1 MRKKIT
7 SLSVLLLSGAFLLTS
22 CVKDEELESTKN
34 LRTAKET
41 REAEKL
47 AEEKALAATEQ
58 ALKDLE
64 KRKQE
69 LAVGSVE
76 FAQLEAKQKR
86 IQELAA
92 RQSAILGEIATAQKL
107 IKDSQLANAGRE
119 AKKALLEDYVA
130 QVQKQLEQDITEF
143 TRQITAKE
151 QQKATLESATFEDI
165 SALLER
171 YRAKKQ
177 EKESQ
182 AVAAAVKKD
191 AYNQEK
197 ASVTKT
203 LTDALVATDLMK
215 VFYKNSGNSLY
226 KKVTY
231 ARDITS
237 YVRFFRNRTQ
247 FSYKDQDTQSLIDRF
262 IPVYE
267 NQEGSKVG
275 ELFPLRTLE
284 TQNLPALLTQVE
296 AVEAYVSTVTAA
308 EAALA
313 TAETAWAANKS
324 DATLYSAVRVKQGDL
339 QTAQNNLYNF
349 VQVYLTTGDSD
360 YYDFQA
366 YKGQLT
372 SAHST
377 LSNNRHN
384 LYIDPANTAYQTAYN
399 TAKTE
404 LQNKTTE
411 LENRF
416 KVRAIAQAKA
426 QEVRAAYTVL
436 NTADKVT
443 AANAPINTYNNAL
456 AGLAEK
462 YVVWQEAQTKA
473 DNAASE
479 VDALETIVTYTKTAP
494 DGTEYTFD
502 KDAKKQAVENLEREI
517 AGLKQSLSTFKQIQE
532 DTKKRNITDNATAT
546 EKENVVIAA
555 QEAIVAAKTAELNY
569 VKAQLTALGVQQ

>member
-22 CVKDEELESTKN
+22 CVKDEELDSTKN

-47 AEEKALAATEQ
+47 AEEKALAE
-58 ALKDLE
+58 LE
-64 KRKQE
+64 KKKQE
-69 LAVGSVE
+69 LANGSVE

-92 RQSAILGEIATAQKL
+92 RQSAILGEIATAQNL

-130 QVQKQLEQDITEF
+130 QVQKQLEQDITEY

-182 AVAAAVKKD
+182 NVAAAVKKD
-191 AYNQEK
+191 AYDQER

-226 KKVTY
+226 KSVTY
-231 ARDITS
+231 GGISDITS

-247 FSYKDQDTQSLIDRF
+247 FSYKNQDTQSLIDRF
-262 IPVYE
+262 IPVYQNE
-267 NQEGSKVG
+267 EGSKVG

-324 DATLYSAVRVKQGDL
+324 DATLYSAVGVKQRDL
-339 QTAQNNLYNF
+339 ETAQDNLYNF
-349 VQVYLTTGDSD
+349 VEAYLTTGDSD
-360 YYDFQA
+360 RSDFQA
-366 YKGQLT
+366 YRNQLRI
-372 SAHST
+372 ARNT
-377 LSNNRHN
+377 LSSNRN
-384 LYIDPANTAYQTAYN
+384 SLYINPANTAYQTAYN

-436 NTADKVT
+436 NTADNVT

-473 DNAASE
+473 DNATSE
-479 VDALETIVTYTKTAP
+479 VRALETIVTYTKREYDAE
-494 DGTEYTFD
+494 GNLRAEYTFD

-517 AGLKQSLSTFKQIQE
+517 AGLKQTLSTFKQTQE
-532 DTKKRNITDNATAT
+532 DTKKTNITNNATAT
-546 EKENVVIAA
+546 EKANVVIAA